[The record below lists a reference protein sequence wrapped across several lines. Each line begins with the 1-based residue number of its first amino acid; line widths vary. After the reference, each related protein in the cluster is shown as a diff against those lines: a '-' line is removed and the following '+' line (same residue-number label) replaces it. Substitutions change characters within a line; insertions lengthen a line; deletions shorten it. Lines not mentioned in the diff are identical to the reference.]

1 MGSLLKTQTPSM
13 PAPYIYTPPAV
24 QTPKAVDIPT
34 PSASAEDEEKVR
46 AVVRRTNRGIGS
58 TIQTSFRGVLGETN
72 SLAPQRKTLLGE

>member
-1 MGSLLKTQTPSM
+1 MGSLLKTQSPSM

-24 QTPKAVDIPT
+24 QTPTTVDQPT
-34 PSASAEDEEKVR
+34 PNTEDEEKVR